1 MSPGILRLY
10 DMFIKSC
17 ISISLLIINF
27 NVVAKPLQFSLHKI
41 ESKVPG
47 PTLLVIGGIQGD
59 EPGGFTAASMLVTDY
74 KIEKGNVWVVP
85 NLNFE
90 SIIRRS
96 RGIHG
101 DMNRKFKTLSKKD
114 PEFDEVQKIKK
125 IILSNEVD
133 VVLNL
138 HDGSGFYK
146 KTYINKM
153 HNPNRWGQSII
164 IDQENLDAPEFGN
177 LSEIANNVQK
187 HINNALKNK
196 KKFFY
201 VKNTETQKGDVE
213 MEKSLTYFSIKNNRP
228 AFAVEASKSFLTHER
243 TFYHLLAVEGFM
255 KELGIQYQRDF
266 KMSKA
271 NVAKKIGNNLTISLY
286 DNRINLDIEKARRHL
301 NYVPLKKH
309 SSLEYKINN
318 PLVAV
323 VGDHKSLKVRYGN
336 RYVTSLKPQYF
347 EYDYDLNSIKIQVD
361 GVKKNISIGAKVNV
375 ENNFR
380 VLADSGYRVNI
391 IGFTKQG
398 MANENGLLVKRKQ
411 IKSRF
416 SIDKNEKIFRVELY
430 KGNKFSGMILV
441 NFVEPDAAQP
451 LSLNDTELK
460 LFSSNL

>member
-1 MSPGILRLY
+1 MS
-10 DMFIKSC
+10 IKSC

-101 DMNRKFKTLSKKD
+101 DMNRKFKTLSEKD

-125 IILSNEVD
+125 IILSDEVD

-153 HNPNRWGQSII
+153 HNPNRWGQCII
-164 IDQENLDAPEFGN
+164 IDQENMDAPEFGN

-187 HINNALKNK
+187 HINDALKNK
-196 KKFFY
+196 NKFFY
-201 VKNTETQKGDVE
+201 VKNTETKKGDVE

-228 AFAVEASKSFLTHER
+228 AFAVEASKSFLTYER
-243 TFYHLLAVEGFM
+243 AFYHLLAVEGFM

-266 KMSKA
+266 DMSKA
-271 NVAKKIGNNLTISLY
+271 NVAKNIGNNLKISLY

-318 PLVAV
+318 PLIAV
-323 VGDHKSLKVRYGN
+323 VGNHKSLKVRYGN

-347 EYDYDLNSIKIQVD
+347 EYDYGLNSIKIQVD
-361 GVKKNISIGAKVNV
+361 GVKKNISIGEKVNV
-375 ENNFR
+375 ENDFR

-398 MANENGLLVKRKQ
+398 IANENGLLIKRKQ

-441 NFVEPDAAQP
+441 NFVEPDTAQP
-451 LSLNDTELK
+451 LSLNDAESK
-460 LFSSNL
+460 LFSTNL

>member
-1 MSPGILRLY
+1 MS
-10 DMFIKSC
+10 IKSC

-41 ESKVPG
+41 ESNVPG

-74 KIEKGNVWVVP
+74 KIQKGNIWVVP

-125 IILSNEVD
+125 IILSDEVD

-164 IDQENLDAPEFGN
+164 IDQENMDASEFGN

-196 KKFFY
+196 P
-201 VKNTETQKGDVE
+201 
-213 MEKSLTYFSIKNNRP
+213 S
-228 AFAVEASKSFLTHER
+228 SF
-243 TFYHLLAVEGFM
+243 M
-255 KELGIQYQRDF
+255 
-266 KMSKA
+266 
-271 NVAKKIGNNLTISLY
+271 
-286 DNRINLDIEKARRHL
+286 
-301 NYVPLKKH
+301 
-309 SSLEYKINN
+309 
-318 PLVAV
+318 
-323 VGDHKSLKVRYGN
+323 
-336 RYVTSLKPQYF
+336 
-347 EYDYDLNSIKIQVD
+347 
-361 GVKKNISIGAKVNV
+361 
-375 ENNFR
+375 
-380 VLADSGYRVNI
+380 
-391 IGFTKQG
+391 
-398 MANENGLLVKRKQ
+398 
-411 IKSRF
+411 
-416 SIDKNEKIFRVELY
+416 
-430 KGNKFSGMILV
+430 
-441 NFVEPDAAQP
+441 
-451 LSLNDTELK
+451 
-460 LFSSNL
+460 